1 MSEIKL
7 FEKEQSIITLTYD
20 NPLVREGLK
29 VLNER
34 YSNTPLILDTLD
46 FNAKEGVVKGCHFF
60 YKTSLTSIL
69 RELSKEDLTPM
80 TQQISEMFIDR
91 LPEVNSTYEDSGFTV
106 YPKWGT
112 HSKLWNHLRKQ
123 TKTYFNDIDL
133 EIPFVVEGLVDVIK
147 DNNFDDSY
155 NLRVDFNKDS
165 LTKVTQVPILTK
177 GDGTFDSKD
186 EGLSKNGFP
195 YKLNSNGN
203 RQISTAGSGVRRLY
217 RIRDLDL
224 NFGNGDLINSSEN
237 GRVCVAKNFSGLNLE
252 DVFNYRT
259 NLEDIRKSALKT
271 LNCYISKEES
281 NLKIRI
287 EKAREILLP

>member
-1 MSEIKL
+1 MNEIRL
-7 FEKEQSIITLTYD
+7 FEKEPSIITLTYD
-20 NPLVREGLK
+20 NPLVMEGLK
-29 VLNER
+29 ILNEK

-60 YKTSLTSIL
+60 YKAALIGIL
-69 RELSKEDLTPM
+69 RELSKEDLTSM
-80 TQQISEMFIDR
+80 TQQISEMFLDR
-91 LPEVNSTYEDSGFTV
+91 LPEVNSTYQDSGFTV

-203 RQISTAGSGVRRLY
+203 RNIYTAEDGVRRLY
-217 RIRDLDL
+217 RNRNLSL
-224 NFGNGDLINSSEN
+224 GFGNDDLVNSDEN

-252 DVFNYRT
+252 EVLNYQT
-259 NLEDIRKSALKT
+259 KLEDIRKGALK
-271 LNCYISKEES
+271 
-281 NLKIRI
+281 NLEQVYSARKNLI
-287 EKAREILLP
+287 ERS